1 MQLKNKTDKI
11 YETVEMQAE
20 KFKECLRDR
29 GKCLQLAY
37 ELQSSENSVIILIVK
52 Y

>member
-1 MQLKNKTDKI
+1 
-11 YETVEMQAE
+11 MQAE